1 MADGENGINF
11 AKRFLAGSMVADE
24 EFTEKLKQVDPAELA
39 KIIDEAVGEEVG
51 KLQTFMDLAKDL
63 KAKQD
68 ELDVM
73 ARDTLPAAI
82 LTAYLSDI
90 LEPNN
95 NGDLVSLIAK
105 TPQEQTVLDT
115 IFEQMGIP
123 LDKVA
128 YSLLTRGIAI
138 AKFNR
143 AAVEKPSKDK
153 AANEAIKVAVNYGEL
168 LPEIEIISDTTTV
181 FPIIKHEKCIGFI
194 EVTKSEVLDN
204 FNWMTDTIN
213 YEDVVIHSKLDYAY
227 VKFGVSKSSKPLQLR
242 IKNKEGQIDC
252 YDIDVGCSLLENSY
266 SAWKTLTILQDSIV
280 LASLIKNATTII
292 IETEAG
298 NMSDAEIQVAKVKL
312 KSLFEGKL
320 ALGKN
325 GLKSYISPQAKPNYV
340 YSFTSGGVG
349 AIKTETVGGEYNP
362 GQLYYMDPFVN
373 AFFSGM
379 NYPKQ
384 QMGFGESAGLD
395 GGGAVEEYTK
405 RYLSTVSLFKRL
417 LSQFIKNCINAI
429 LMSREMPNLVNNYE
443 ALIYKSYK
451 EEDNSVIQMQQ
462 QQLQVMNDL
471 FQFLEIEDPIQVRN
485 IKLAMVKKVFSDKA
499 LLETIEEAM
508 MEKTPDPED
517 ADTDKEKDIKDEAKE
532 FSDETN
538 SLISDIESEGSG
550 ETPEPPAEVSEEPA
564 EGGEDILPP
573 MLGTIPEGEE

>member
-1 MADGENGINF
+1 
-11 AKRFLAGSMVADE
+11 
-24 EFTEKLKQVDPAELA
+24 
-39 KIIDEAVGEEVG
+39 
-51 KLQTFMDLAKDL
+51 
-63 KAKQD
+63 
-68 ELDVM
+68 
-73 ARDTLPAAI
+73 
-82 LTAYLSDI
+82 
-90 LEPNN
+90 
-95 NGDLVSLIAK
+95 
-105 TPQEQTVLDT
+105 
-115 IFEQMGIP
+115 
-123 LDKVA
+123 
-128 YSLLTRGIAI
+128 
-138 AKFNR
+138 
-143 AAVEKPSKDK
+143 
-153 AANEAIKVAVNYGEL
+153 
-168 LPEIEIISDTTTV
+168 
-181 FPIIKHEKCIGFI
+181 
-194 EVTKSEVLDN
+194 
-204 FNWMTDTIN
+204 
-213 YEDVVIHSKLDYAY
+213 
-227 VKFGVSKSSKPLQLR
+227 
-242 IKNKEGQIDC
+242 
-252 YDIDVGCSLLENSY
+252 
-266 SAWKTLTILQDSIV
+266 
-280 LASLIKNATTII
+280 
-292 IETEAG
+292 
-298 NMSDAEIQVAKVKL
+298 
-312 KSLFEGKL
+312 
-320 ALGKN
+320 
-325 GLKSYISPQAKPNYV
+325 
-340 YSFTSGGVG
+340 
-349 AIKTETVGGEYNP
+349 
-362 GQLYYMDPFVN
+362 MDPFVN

-517 ADTDKEKDIKDEAKE
+517 ADTDEEKDIKDEAEE

-538 SLISDIESEGSG
+538 SLINDIESEGSG

>member
-11 AKRFLAGSMVADE
+11 ARRFLAGSMVADE

-143 AAVEKPSKDK
+143 ATVENPSKDR

-242 IKNKEGQIDC
+242 IKNKDGQVNC

-451 EEDNSVIQMQQ
+451 EEDNSIIQMQQ

-517 ADTDKEKDIKDEAKE
+517 AATDEEKDIKDEAEE

-550 ETPEPPAEVSEEPA
+550 ETPELPAEVSEEPA
-564 EGGEDILPP
+564 EGGEDVLPP

>member
-1 MADGENGINF
+1 MADESGIDF
-11 AKRFLAGSMVADE
+11 AKRFLAGSLAADE
-24 EFTEKLKQVDPAELA
+24 AFTEKLKQVDPAELA

-95 NGDLVSLIAK
+95 NGDLVSIIAK
-105 TPQEQTVLDT
+105 TPTEQTVLNT
-115 IFEQMGIP
+115 IYDQLGIP

-143 AAVEKPSKDK
+143 APVEANDQSK
-153 AANEAIKVAVNYGEL
+153 AANEAVKVAVNYGEL

-181 FPIIKHEKCIGFI
+181 FPIIKHEKCVGFI
-194 EVTKSEVLDN
+194 EVTKNEVLDN
-204 FNWMTDTIN
+204 FNWMTDSIS

-292 IETEAG
+292 IQTEAG

-340 YSFTSGGVG
+340 YSFTNGGVG
-349 AIKTETVGGEYNP
+349 AISAETVGGEYNP

-429 LMSREMPNLVNNYE
+429 LMSREMPNLVNNYD
-443 ALIYKSYK
+443 AQIYKAYK
-451 EEDNSVIQMQQ
+451 EEDQSIVQMQQ

-471 FQFLEIEDPIQVRN
+471 LQFLEIENPIQVRN
-485 IKLAMVKKVFSDKA
+485 IKLAMVKKVFSDKT

-508 MEKTPDPED
+508 MEQTPDEES
-517 ADTDKEKDIKDEAKE
+517 TSKTEKDIEDENEE

-538 SLISDIESEGSG
+538 SLINDIESEGSG
-550 ETPEPPAEVSEEPA
+550 ETPEAPADIPEETSEPE
-564 EGGEDILPP
+564 ELPP